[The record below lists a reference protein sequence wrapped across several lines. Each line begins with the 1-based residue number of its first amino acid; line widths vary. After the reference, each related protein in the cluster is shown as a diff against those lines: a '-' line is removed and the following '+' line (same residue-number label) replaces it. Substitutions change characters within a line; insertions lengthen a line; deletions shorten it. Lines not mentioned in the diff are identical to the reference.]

1 MSEVDLAVEQE
12 VEANPT
18 LDLVNAL
25 SASDFNNAGTMFKD
39 ILASKMQDTLD
50 AEKIAVADQMF
61 NGVEPEE
68 LDIDDGEVDA
78 MFDAEFEEN
87 EENSTEI
94 E

>member
-25 SASDFNNAGTMFKD
+25 SASDFTNAGTMFKD

>member
-18 LDLVNAL
+18 LDLVNSL
-25 SASDFNNAGTMFKD
+25 GVGDFSNAETLFKD
-39 ILASKMQDTLD
+39 ILASKVQDTLD